1 MGGATQKVELTLKEK
16 IKSSLI
22 LSIQKQLRLNGSY
35 LGPIDGKL
43 GSSTKA
49 AITVYQ
55 LENGFIA
62 SGIPS
67 IQLLDYIK
75 RETNK

>member
-1 MGGATQKVELTLKEK
+1 MGWKLEKLNSLQKEEV
-16 IKSSLI
+16 KSSLV
-22 LSIQKQLRLNGSY
+22 LSIQKELRLNGFY
-35 LGPIDGKL
+35 LGPIDGQL
-43 GSSTKA
+43 GSNTKA
-49 AITVYQ
+49 AISVYQ

-62 SGIPS
+62 SGMPS